1 MGWLK
6 RLKYWIFPPRA
17 STQTWMFLTFALF
30 VGLAVVAVGFYLAFF
45 LREEVDQAIRD
56 TLHEQIERIAVQVE
70 QAERPEEGLASL
82 QRIARHADLHITVA
96 SEDSVYWSV
105 QEGQVVE
112 GDALLSEPA
121 IDNLEPGVVW
131 YATQDG
137 SADSRLLVAALK
149 SERSGLIIH
158 IAQNEPPL
166 FNMVRRMQIVLGVGM
181 LTALIMA
188 LLGSWIAAYQ
198 VTTPLKAIRDS
209 ARNISEGDFD
219 KKIRVDTRSAEIQD
233 LAQNLNTMS
242 ASFRNQIDE
251 LERLAQLQSEFIGN
265 VSHEVRNPIFAVS
278 GYLEALATSS
288 LSEDQRKRYA
298 EKGLTNLQRLNSL
311 FNDLID
317 IAQLEYREDLIQAK
331 VFDLK
336 KVVSDVGEL
345 LHPKAEDKDL
355 TLEVENPSLH
365 VEADPDRIRQVLTN
379 LIENAIAYTEEGSV
393 RCRYRRHA
401 EKVRIEVV
409 DTGKGIPE
417 DHLERIFE
425 RFYRVNPD
433 RARKSGGTG
442 LGLSIVKQILQAHG
456 EKIHA
461 ESTAGRGTRF
471 WFELP
476 YAGQKVEQEAVE
488 A

>member
-6 RLKYWIFPPRA
+6 RFQYWIFPPRA

-30 VGLAVVAVGFYLAFF
+30 VGVAVVAVGFYLAFF
-45 LREEVDQAIRD
+45 LREEVDRAIRN
-56 TLHEQIERIAVQVE
+56 TLRQQIERIAVQVE
-70 QAERPEEGLASL
+70 RAEQPAEGRASL
-82 QRIARHADLHITVA
+82 QRIARHAGLHITVA

-105 QEGQVVE
+105 QGGELAAE
-112 GDALLSEPA
+112 AALPSEPA
-121 IDNLEPGVVW
+121 VDNLEPGVVR
-131 YATQDG
+131 YTTQDG
-137 SADSRLLVAALK
+137 AADNRLLLAALK
-149 SERSGLIIH
+149 SERSGLIIR
-158 IAQNEPPL
+158 IVQNEPPL
-166 FNMVRRMQIVLGVGM
+166 FNVVRRMQIVLGVGM
-181 LTALIMA
+181 LAALIMA

-242 ASFRNQIDE
+242 ASFRRQIDE
-251 LERLAQLQSEFIGN
+251 LERLTQLQSEFIGN

-336 KVVSDVGEL
+336 KVVNDVGEL
-345 LHPKAEDKDL
+345 LHPKAEEKNL

-401 EKVRIEVV
+401 QKVRIEVV

-417 DHLERIFE
+417 DHLKRIFE

-456 EKIHA
+456 ESIHA
-461 ESTAGRGTRF
+461 ESTEGRGTRF

-476 YAGQKVEQEAVE
+476 YAGQKVGQEAIE

>member
-6 RLKYWIFPPRA
+6 RLKHWIFPPRA
-17 STQTWMFLTFALF
+17 LTQTWMFLTFALF
-30 VGLAVVAVGFYLAFF
+30 VGIAVVAVGFYLAFF
-45 LREEVDQAIRD
+45 LRAEVDQAIRD

-112 GDALLSEPA
+112 EDALPSEPA
-121 IDNLEPGVVW
+121 LDNLEPGVVW

-137 SADSRLLVAALK
+137 AADNRLLVAALK
-149 SERSGLIIH
+149 SERSGLIIR

-181 LTALIMA
+181 LAALIMA
-188 LLGSWIAAYQ
+188 LIGSWIAAYQ
-198 VTTPLKAIRDS
+198 VTTPLKVIRDS
-209 ARNISEGDFD
+209 ARNISEGDFE

-242 ASFRNQIDE
+242 ASFRKQIDE

-288 LSEDQRKRYA
+288 LSEEQRKRYA

-336 KVVSDVGEL
+336 KVVDDVGEL
-345 LHPKAEDKDL
+345 LHPKAEDKNL

-401 EKVRIEVV
+401 QKVRIEVV

-456 EKIHA
+456 EPIHA
-461 ESTAGRGTRF
+461 ESTEGRGTRF

-476 YAGQKVEQEAVE
+476 YAAQKVEREAIST
-488 A
+488 